1 MKRSTPYFSLALL
14 CILATG
20 CASLSERSGRADARR
35 DLANGVLAKERFG
48 LPVVCINEYS
58 ELLRER
64 YRIELRSVAGCVV
77 DSRILGHAR
86 GYNGVMVAEIE
97 RRFGTN
103 IWGATM
109 SDALKQYEDKH
120 GKIQRDR

>member
-1 MKRSTPYFSLALL
+1 MKLSTAYFILALL

-20 CASLSERSGRADARR
+20 CAARSGRADAQQ
-35 DLANGVLAKERFG
+35 DLAKDVLAKERFG

-64 YRIELRSVAGCVV
+64 YRIELRPVAGCVV
-77 DSRILGHAR
+77 NSRILAHAR
-86 GYNGVMVAEIE
+86 GYNGVMGAEIE

-103 IWGATM
+103 IWDVTM
-109 SDALKQYEDKH
+109 RDARKQYEDKH